1 MGEET
6 VKWGKVLT
14 SIILL
19 GVSCLFIDSKDNSIL
34 ADQIVKQQNGIPTL
48 TANGK
53 ENEVKLEWAIDI
65 LEQDVLWKIDFNNPK
80 DVNLMSGWGEFYGNG
95 NQSLQSEVFYPGGT
109 DTSGYKVFDTKLGGN
124 RVLYPYTVRESSI
137 AVFKRLNVPNN
148 AYISA
153 TFKAKS
159 QGLGRIS
166 FYGDGSWET
175 GREFDYYNATV
186 LKDVPS
192 GSKEL
197 EISNISL
204 FPEREPGTNIPR
216 DRRHITSDINK
227 DVYQDS
233 PMIDKVI
240 PYQDGSGKG
249 KIILNSP
256 IVTPIKQGDRLKT
269 RKWAAP
275 IQLPNNRTVTKN
287 DTNKDVN
294 GWSTFSMNT
303 QVANNPFYITE
314 QRGVTFYML
323 AYSEGITYVDELKV
337 GYASEAEVYR
347 GNQQIYKGRLSDY
360 VDKEAK
366 DQAVPTTPESFQ
378 IENRELKETKVTFAP
393 AKDDGSTYHYK
404 IRGVGRNGV
413 SEFSKE
419 VPAAVTSG
427 VKGYEYVVND
437 KSDTSIDKVSGVQ
450 FTNQTSIQF
459 PTDYAKPQYVHIR
472 TIDKAGNKSA
482 TKHIS
487 TTQKG
492 RVDMLTVPKSVE
504 FSPIQLNGE
513 KQNSFG
519 TLGEL
524 TIHDSRNQADGWR
537 LNMTISQFTESNI
550 AKQLPKGSLSLKDQV
565 SVTKV
570 KGPETGKPIVQ
581 IPNTPIDNG
590 AAHTIIRA
598 SKDVAIG
605 EYQVDFGQNGLQLQ
619 LDPGTT
625 YVGKDRQ
632 ATYTSTVTW
641 SVVSGP

>member
-1 MGEET
+1 ML
-6 VKWGKVLT
+6 LT
-14 SIILL
+14 AT
-19 GVSCLFIDSKDNSIL
+19 CLFIGTKDNTIL
-34 ADQIVKQQNGIPTL
+34 AEESMEKQSDIPTL
-48 TANGK
+48 TASGN

-109 DTSGYKVFDTKLGGN
+109 DTSGYKVFDTKSGGN

-159 QGLGRIS
+159 QGLGKIS

-186 LKDVPS
+186 LKDVPG
-192 GSKEL
+192 GSKEI

-233 PMIDKVI
+233 PMIEKVI

-256 IVTPIKQGDRLKT
+256 IVTPMKQGDRLKT

-287 DTNKDVN
+287 DSNKDIN

-360 VDKEAK
+360 VDKEVK

-393 AKDDGSTYHYK
+393 AKDDGSIYHYK

-413 SEFSKE
+413 SDFSKE
-419 VPAAVTSG
+419 VPATVTSG
-427 VKGYEYVVND
+427 VKGYEYVVDD
-437 KSDTSIDKVSGVQ
+437 KADTSLDQVGGVQ

-459 PTDYAKPQYVHIR
+459 PTDYEKPQYIHIR
-472 TIDKAGNKSA
+472 TVDKAGNKSA

-504 FSPIQLNGE
+504 FTPIQLNGE

-519 TLGEL
+519 TLGKL
-524 TIHDSRNQADGWR
+524 MIHDSRNQAGGWR
-537 LNMTISQFTESNI
+537 LNMTISPFKESNI
-550 AKQLPKGSLSLKDQV
+550 AKQLPKGSLFIKNQV

-581 IPNTPIDNG
+581 VPNTPIDNE

-605 EYQVDFGQNGLQLQ
+605 EYQLDFGQNGLQLQ

-625 YVGKDRQ
+625 YVGKNRQ

-641 SVVSGP
+641 SLVSGP

>member
-1 MGEET
+1 M
-6 VKWGKVLT
+6 
-14 SIILL
+14 
-19 GVSCLFIDSKDNSIL
+19 
-34 ADQIVKQQNGIPTL
+34 
-48 TANGK
+48 
-53 ENEVKLEWAIDI
+53 
-65 LEQDVLWKIDFNNPK
+65 
-80 DVNLMSGWGEFYGNG
+80 
-95 NQSLQSEVFYPGGT
+95 
-109 DTSGYKVFDTKLGGN
+109 
-124 RVLYPYTVRESSI
+124 
-137 AVFKRLNVPNN
+137 
-148 AYISA
+148 
-153 TFKAKS
+153 
-159 QGLGRIS
+159 
-166 FYGDGSWET
+166 
-175 GREFDYYNATV
+175 
-186 LKDVPS
+186 KDVPG
-192 GSKEL
+192 GSKEI

-204 FPEREPGTNIPR
+204 FPEKEPGTNIPR

-233 PMIDKVI
+233 PMIEKVI

-256 IVTPIKQGDRLKT
+256 IVTPMKQGDRLKT

-275 IQLPNNRTVTKN
+275 IQLPNNRTITKN
-287 DTNKDVN
+287 DSNKDIN

-378 IENRELKETKVTFAP
+378 FENRELKETKVTFAP
-393 AKDDGSTYHYK
+393 AKDEGSTYHYK

-413 SEFSKE
+413 SDFSKE
-419 VPAAVTSG
+419 VPATVTSG

-437 KSDTSIDKVSGVQ
+437 KSDTSLDKVGGVQ

-472 TIDKAGNKSA
+472 TVDKAGNKST

-504 FSPIQLNGE
+504 FTPIQLNGE

-519 TLGEL
+519 TLGKL
-524 TIHDSRNQADGWR
+524 MIHDSRNQADGWR
-537 LNMTISQFTESNI
+537 LNMTISPFTEPNI
-550 AKQLPKGSLSLKDQV
+550 AKQLPKGSLSLKNQV
-565 SVTKV
+565 SITKV
-570 KGPETGKPIVQ
+570 KGPETGKPIIQ
-581 IPNTPIDNG
+581 IPSTPIDTG

-625 YVGKDRQ
+625 YVGKNRQ

-641 SVVSGP
+641 SLVSGP

>member
-1 MGEET
+1 M
-6 VKWGKVLT
+6 KRGKIFT
-14 SIILL
+14 SIMLL
-19 GVSCLFIDSKDNSIL
+19 TAACLFIGTKDNTIL
-34 ADQIVKQQNGIPTL
+34 AEESMKKQSDIPTL

-95 NQSLQSEVFYPGGT
+95 NQSLQSEVFYPNGT
-109 DTSGYKVFDTKLGGN
+109 DTSGYKVFDTKSGGN
-124 RVLYPYTVRESSI
+124 RVLYPYKVRESSI

-186 LKDVPS
+186 LKDVPG
-192 GSKEL
+192 GSKEI

-233 PMIDKVI
+233 PMIEKVI

-256 IVTPIKQGDRLKT
+256 IVTPMKQGDRLKT

-287 DTNKDVN
+287 DSNKDIN

-360 VDKEAK
+360 VDKEVK

-393 AKDDGSTYHYK
+393 AKDDGSIYHYK

-413 SEFSKE
+413 SDFSKE
-419 VPAAVTSG
+419 VPATVTSG
-427 VKGYEYVVND
+427 VKGYEYVVDD
-437 KSDTSIDKVSGVQ
+437 KADTSLDQVGGVQ

-459 PTDYAKPQYVHIR
+459 PTDYEKPQYIHIR
-472 TIDKAGNKSA
+472 TVDKAGNKSA

-487 TTQKG
+487 NTQKG

-504 FSPIQLNGE
+504 FTPIQLNGE

-519 TLGEL
+519 TLGKL
-524 TIHDSRNQADGWR
+524 MIHDSRNQAGGWR
-537 LNMTISQFTESNI
+537 LNMTISPFKESNI
-550 AKQLPKGSLSLKDQV
+550 AKQLPKGSLFIKNQV

-581 IPNTPIDNG
+581 IPNTPIDNE

-605 EYQVDFGQNGLQLQ
+605 EYQLDFGQNGLQLQ

-625 YVGKDRQ
+625 YVGKNRQ
-632 ATYTSTVTW
+632 ATYTSMVTW
-641 SVVSGP
+641 SLVSGP

>member
-19 GVSCLFIDSKDNSIL
+19 SVSCLFIDSKDNSIL

-95 NQSLQSEVFYPGGT
+95 NQSLQSEVFYPNGT

-124 RVLYPYTVRESSI
+124 RVLYPYTVRTNSI

-175 GREFDYYNATV
+175 GREFDYYEANV

-192 GSKEL
+192 GSKEI
-197 EISNISL
+197 EINNISL
-204 FPEREPGTNIPR
+204 FPEREAGTNIPR
-216 DRRHITSDINK
+216 DRKHITSDINK

-233 PMIDKVI
+233 PMVDKVI

-249 KIILNSP
+249 KLILNSP
-256 IVTPIKQGDRLKT
+256 VVNSIKQGERLKA
-269 RKWAAP
+269 RRWAAP
-275 IQLPNNRTVTKN
+275 IELPNNRTITKN
-287 DTNKDVN
+287 DTNKDIN

-303 QVANNPFYITE
+303 QVANNPFYITD

-366 DQAVPTTPESFQ
+366 DQVVPTTPESFQ
-378 IENRELKETKVTFAP
+378 IENRELKETKVMFAP

-413 SEFSKE
+413 SDFSKE
-419 VPAAVTSG
+419 VPATVTSG

-437 KSDTSIDKVSGVQ
+437 KSDTSLDKVSGVQ
-450 FTNQTSIQF
+450 FTNQTSIHF
-459 PTDYAKPQYVHIR
+459 PTDYAKAQYVHIR
-472 TIDKAGNKSA
+472 TVDKAGNKSA

-492 RVDMLTVPKSVE
+492 QVEMLTAPKSVE
-504 FSPIQLNGE
+504 FTPIQLNGE

-519 TLGEL
+519 TLGKL
-524 TIHDSRNQADGWR
+524 MIHDSRNQANGWR
-537 LNMTISQFTESNI
+537 LNMTISPFTESNI
-550 AKQLPKGSLSLKDQV
+550 ARQLPKGSLSLKNQV
-565 SVTKV
+565 NVTKV

-605 EYQVDFGQNGLQLQ
+605 EYQVDFGPNGLQLH

-625 YVGKDRQ
+625 YVGKNRQ

-641 SVVSGP
+641 SLVSGP

>member
-1 MGEET
+1 MEEET

-14 SIILL
+14 SIIFL

-34 ADQIVKQQNGIPTL
+34 ADQIVKQQNSIPTL
-48 TANGK
+48 TAIGK

-95 NQSLQSEVFYPGGT
+95 NQSLQSEVFYPNGT

-124 RVLYPYTVRESSI
+124 RVLYPYTVRSNSI

-186 LKDVPS
+186 LRDVPG
-192 GSKEL
+192 GSKEI

-233 PMIDKVI
+233 PMIEKVI

-249 KIILNSP
+249 KLILNSP
-256 IVTPIKQGDRLKT
+256 IVTLMKQGDRLKT

-275 IQLPNNRTVTKN
+275 IQLPNNRTVTKK

-366 DQAVPTTPESFQ
+366 DKAVPTTPESFQ
-378 IENRELKETKVTFAP
+378 AENRELKETKVTFAP
-393 AKDDGSTYHYK
+393 AKDEGSTYHYK

-413 SEFSKE
+413 SDFSKE
-419 VPAAVTSG
+419 VPATVTSG

-437 KSDTSIDKVSGVQ
+437 KSDTSLDKVSGVQ

-459 PTDYAKPQYVHIR
+459 PTDYAKPKYVHIR
-472 TIDKAGNKSA
+472 TVDKAGNKSL

-492 RVDMLTVPKSVE
+492 QVDMLTVPKSVK

-519 TLGEL
+519 TLGKL
-524 TIHDSRNQADGWR
+524 MIHDSRNQADGWR
-537 LNMTISQFTESNI
+537 LNMTISPFTESNI
-550 AKQLPKGSLSLKDQV
+550 AKQLPKGSLFIQNQV

-619 LDPGTT
+619 LDPGAT
-625 YVGKDRQ
+625 YVGKNRQ
-632 ATYTSTVTW
+632 ATYNSTVTW
-641 SVVSGP
+641 SLVSGP

>member
-1 MGEET
+1 ML
-6 VKWGKVLT
+6 LT
-14 SIILL
+14 AT
-19 GVSCLFIDSKDNSIL
+19 CLFIGTKDNTIL
-34 ADQIVKQQNGIPTL
+34 AEESMEKQSDIPTL
-48 TANGK
+48 TASGN

-109 DTSGYKVFDTKLGGN
+109 DTSGYKVFDTKSGGN

-159 QGLGRIS
+159 QGLGKIS

-186 LKDVPS
+186 LKDVPG
-192 GSKEL
+192 GSKEI

-233 PMIDKVI
+233 PMIEKVI

-256 IVTPIKQGDRLKT
+256 IVTPMKQGDRLKT

-287 DTNKDVN
+287 DSNKDIN

-360 VDKEAK
+360 VDKEVK

-393 AKDDGSTYHYK
+393 AKDDGSIYHYK

-413 SEFSKE
+413 SGFSKE
-419 VPAAVTSG
+419 VPATVTSG
-427 VKGYEYVVND
+427 VKGYEYVVDD
-437 KSDTSIDKVSGVQ
+437 KADTSLDQVGGVQ

-459 PTDYAKPQYVHIR
+459 PTDYEKPQYIHIR
-472 TIDKAGNKSA
+472 TVDKAGNKSA

-504 FSPIQLNGE
+504 FTPIQLNGE

-519 TLGEL
+519 TLGKL
-524 TIHDSRNQADGWR
+524 MIHDSRNQAGGWR
-537 LNMTISQFTESNI
+537 LNMTISPFKESNI
-550 AKQLPKGSLSLKDQV
+550 AKQLPKGSLFIKNQV

-581 IPNTPIDNG
+581 VPNTPIDNE

-605 EYQVDFGQNGLQLQ
+605 EYQLDFGQNGLQLQ

-625 YVGKDRQ
+625 YVGKNRQ

-641 SVVSGP
+641 SLVSGP

>member
-1 MGEET
+1 M
-6 VKWGKVLT
+6 KWGKILI

-19 GVSCLFIDSKDNSIL
+19 SISCLFIDLKDNSIL
-34 ADQIVKQQNGIPTL
+34 ADQVVKQQNGIPTL

-53 ENEVKLEWAIDI
+53 ENEVKLEWASDI

-80 DVNLMSGWGEFYGNG
+80 EVNLMSGWGEFYGNG

-109 DTSGYKVFDTKLGGN
+109 DTSGYKVFDTKSGGN

-186 LKDVPS
+186 LKDVPG

-204 FPEREPGTNIPR
+204 FPEREPGNNIPR

-240 PYQDGSGKG
+240 PYQDGSGNG
-249 KIILNSP
+249 KLILNSP
-256 IVTPIKQGDRLKT
+256 IVTPMKQGDRLKT

-287 DTNKDVN
+287 DTNKDIN

-366 DQAVPTTPESFQ
+366 DQAVPTTPGSFQ

-419 VPAAVTSG
+419 VPATVTSG

-437 KSDTSIDKVSGVQ
+437 KSDTSLDKVSGVQ

-472 TIDKAGNKSA
+472 TVDKAGNKSA
-482 TKHIS
+482 TKHIF

-492 RVDMLTVPKSVE
+492 QVDMLTVPKSVE

-519 TLGEL
+519 SLGKL
-524 TIHDSRNQADGWR
+524 TIHDSRNQAVGWR

-550 AKQLPKGSLSLKDQV
+550 AKQLPKGSLSLKNQV

>member
-1 MGEET
+1 M
-6 VKWGKVLT
+6 KRGKIFT
-14 SIILL
+14 SIMLL
-19 GVSCLFIDSKDNSIL
+19 TAACLFIGTKDNTIL
-34 ADQIVKQQNGIPTL
+34 AEESMKKQSDIPTL

-95 NQSLQSEVFYPGGT
+95 NQSLQSEVFYPNGT
-109 DTSGYKVFDTKLGGN
+109 DSSGYKVFDTKSGGN
-124 RVLYPYTVRESSI
+124 RVLYPYTVRENSI

-153 TFKAKS
+153 TFKARS
-159 QGLGRIS
+159 QRLGRIS

-186 LKDVPS
+186 LKDVPG
-192 GSKEL
+192 GSKEI

-233 PMIDKVI
+233 PMIEKVI

-256 IVTPIKQGDRLKT
+256 IVTPMKQGDRLKT

-275 IQLPNNRTVTKN
+275 IQLPNNRTVTK
-287 DTNKDVN
+287 DDSNKDIN
-294 GWSTFSMNT
+294 GWSTFSTNT

-413 SEFSKE
+413 SDFSKE
-419 VPAAVTSG
+419 VPATVTSG

-437 KSDTSIDKVSGVQ
+437 KSDTSLDKVGGVQ

-472 TIDKAGNKSA
+472 TVDKAGNKSA

-492 RVDMLTVPKSVE
+492 RVDMLIVPKSVE
-504 FSPIQLNGE
+504 FTPIQLNGE

-519 TLGEL
+519 TLGKL
-524 TIHDSRNQADGWR
+524 MIHDSRNQADGWR
-537 LNMTISQFTESNI
+537 LNMTISPFTESNI
-550 AKQLPKGSLSLKDQV
+550 AKQLPKGSLFIKNQV
-565 SVTKV
+565 SVTKL

-605 EYQVDFGQNGLQLQ
+605 EYQLDFDKNGLQLQ

-625 YVGKDRQ
+625 YVGKNRQ

-641 SVVSGP
+641 SLVSGP

>member
-1 MGEET
+1 M
-6 VKWGKVLT
+6 KRGKIFT
-14 SIILL
+14 SIMLL
-19 GVSCLFIDSKDNSIL
+19 TASCLFIGTKDNTIL
-34 ADQIVKQQNGIPTL
+34 AEESMKKQSDIPTL
-48 TANGK
+48 TASGN

-109 DTSGYKVFDTKLGGN
+109 DTSGYKVFDTKSGGN

-137 AVFKRLNVPNN
+137 AVLKRLNVPNN

-186 LKDVPS
+186 LKDVPG

-249 KIILNSP
+249 KLILNSP
-256 IVTPIKQGDRLKT
+256 IVTPMKQGDRLKT

-378 IENRELKETKVTFAP
+378 IENRELKETTVTFAP

-413 SEFSKE
+413 SDFSKE
-419 VPAAVTSG
+419 VPATVTSG
-427 VKGYEYVVND
+427 VMGYEYVVND
-437 KSDTSIDKVSGVQ
+437 KADTSLDKVGGVQ

-472 TIDKAGNKSA
+472 TVDKAGNKSA

-492 RVDMLTVPKSVE
+492 QVDMLTVPKSVE
-504 FSPIQLNGE
+504 FTPIQLNGE

-519 TLGEL
+519 TLGKL
-524 TIHDSRNQADGWR
+524 MIHDSRNQADGWR
-537 LNMTISQFTESNI
+537 LNMTIPPFTESNI
-550 AKQLPKGSLSLKDQV
+550 AKQLPKGSLFIKKQV

-625 YVGKDRQ
+625 YVGKNRQ

-641 SVVSGP
+641 SLVSGP

>member
-1 MGEET
+1 M
-6 VKWGKVLT
+6 KRGKIFT
-14 SIILL
+14 SIMLL
-19 GVSCLFIDSKDNSIL
+19 TAACLFIGTKDNTIL
-34 ADQIVKQQNGIPTL
+34 AEESMKKQSDIPTL

-95 NQSLQSEVFYPGGT
+95 NQSLQSEVFYPNDT
-109 DTSGYKVFDTKLGGN
+109 DSSGYKVFDTKSGGN
-124 RVLYPYTVRESSI
+124 RVLYPYTVRENSI

-153 TFKAKS
+153 TFKARS
-159 QGLGRIS
+159 QRLGRIS

-186 LKDVPS
+186 LKDVPG
-192 GSKEL
+192 GSKEI

-233 PMIDKVI
+233 PMIEKVI

-256 IVTPIKQGDRLKT
+256 IVTPMKQGDRLKT

-275 IQLPNNRTVTKN
+275 IQLPNNRTVTK
-287 DTNKDVN
+287 DDSNKDIN

-366 DQAVPTTPESFQ
+366 GQAVPTTPESFQ
-378 IENRELKETKVTFAP
+378 IENRELKETTVTFAP

-413 SEFSKE
+413 SDFSKE
-419 VPAAVTSG
+419 VPATVTSG

-437 KSDTSIDKVSGVQ
+437 KSDTSLDKVGGVQ

-472 TIDKAGNKSA
+472 TVDKAGNKSA

-504 FSPIQLNGE
+504 FTPIQLNGE

-519 TLGEL
+519 TLGKL
-524 TIHDSRNQADGWR
+524 MIHDSRNQADGWR
-537 LNMTISQFTESNI
+537 LNMTISPFIESNI
-550 AKQLPKGSLSLKDQV
+550 AKQLPKGSLLIKNQV
-565 SVTKV
+565 SVTKL

-605 EYQVDFGQNGLQLQ
+605 EYQLDFDKNGLQLQ

-625 YVGKDRQ
+625 YVGKNRQ

-641 SVVSGP
+641 SLVSGP

>member
-1 MGEET
+1 ML
-6 VKWGKVLT
+6 LT
-14 SIILL
+14 AA
-19 GVSCLFIDSKDNSIL
+19 CLFIGTKDNTIL
-34 ADQIVKQQNGIPTL
+34 AEESMKKQSDIPTL

-80 DVNLMSGWGEFYGNG
+80 DINLMSGWGEFYGNG
-95 NQSLQSEVFYPGGT
+95 NQGLQSEVFYPNGT
-109 DTSGYKVFDTKLGGN
+109 DTSGYKVFDTKSGGN
-124 RVLYPYTVRESSI
+124 PVLYLYKVRESSI

-186 LKDVPS
+186 LKDVPG
-192 GSKEL
+192 GSKEI

-233 PMIDKVI
+233 PMIEKMI

-256 IVTPIKQGDRLKT
+256 IVTPMKQGDRLKT

-287 DTNKDVN
+287 DSNKDIN

-360 VDKEAK
+360 VDKEVK

-393 AKDDGSTYHYK
+393 AKDDGSIYHYK

-413 SEFSKE
+413 SDFSKE
-419 VPAAVTSG
+419 VPATVTSG
-427 VKGYEYVVND
+427 VKGYEYVVDD
-437 KSDTSIDKVSGVQ
+437 KADTSLDQVGGVQ

-459 PTDYAKPQYVHIR
+459 PTDYEKPQYIHIR
-472 TIDKAGNKSA
+472 TVDKAGNKSA

-504 FSPIQLNGE
+504 FTPIQLNGE

-519 TLGEL
+519 TLGKL
-524 TIHDSRNQADGWR
+524 MIHDSRNQAGGWR
-537 LNMTISQFTESNI
+537 LNMTISSFKESNI
-550 AKQLPKGSLSLKDQV
+550 AKQLPKGSLFIKNQV

-570 KGPETGKPIVQ
+570 KGPETGKLIVQ
-581 IPNTPIDNG
+581 IPNTPIDNE

-605 EYQVDFGQNGLQLQ
+605 EYQLDFGQNGLQLQ

-625 YVGKDRQ
+625 YVGKNRQ

-641 SVVSGP
+641 SLVSGP

>member
-1 MGEET
+1 ML
-6 VKWGKVLT
+6 LT
-14 SIILL
+14 AA
-19 GVSCLFIDSKDNSIL
+19 CLFIGTKDNTIL
-34 ADQIVKQQNGIPTL
+34 AEESMKKQSDIPTL

-95 NQSLQSEVFYPGGT
+95 NQSLQSEVFYPNGT
-109 DTSGYKVFDTKLGGN
+109 DSSGYKVFDTKSGGN
-124 RVLYPYTVRESSI
+124 RVLYPYTVRENSI

-153 TFKAKS
+153 TFKARS
-159 QGLGRIS
+159 QRLGRIS

-186 LKDVPS
+186 LKDVPG
-192 GSKEL
+192 GSKEI

-233 PMIDKVI
+233 PMIEKVI

-256 IVTPIKQGDRLKT
+256 IVTPMKQGNRLKT

-275 IQLPNNRTVTKN
+275 IQLLNNRTVTK
-287 DTNKDVN
+287 DDSNKDIN

-413 SEFSKE
+413 SDFSKE
-419 VPAAVTSG
+419 VPATVTSG

-437 KSDTSIDKVSGVQ
+437 KSDTSLDKVGGVQ

-472 TIDKAGNKSA
+472 TVDKAGNKSA

-504 FSPIQLNGE
+504 FTPIQLNGE

-519 TLGEL
+519 TLGKL
-524 TIHDSRNQADGWR
+524 MIHDSRNQADGWR
-537 LNMTISQFTESNI
+537 LNMTISPFTESNI
-550 AKQLPKGSLSLKDQV
+550 AKQLPKGSLFIKNQV
-565 SVTKV
+565 SVIKL

-605 EYQVDFGQNGLQLQ
+605 EYQLDFDKNGLQLQ

-625 YVGKDRQ
+625 YVGKNRQ

-641 SVVSGP
+641 SLVSGP

>member
-1 MGEET
+1 M
-6 VKWGKVLT
+6 KRGKIFT
-14 SIILL
+14 SIMLL
-19 GVSCLFIDSKDNSIL
+19 TATCLFIGTKDNTIL
-34 ADQIVKQQNGIPTL
+34 AEESMEKQSDIPTL
-48 TANGK
+48 TASGN
-53 ENEVKLEWAIDI
+53 ENEVKLQWAIDI

-109 DTSGYKVFDTKLGGN
+109 DTSGYKVFDTKSGGN

-159 QGLGRIS
+159 QGLGKIS

-186 LKDVPS
+186 LKDVPG
-192 GSKEL
+192 GSKEI

-233 PMIDKVI
+233 PMIEKVI

-256 IVTPIKQGDRLKT
+256 IVTPMKQGDRLKT

-287 DTNKDVN
+287 DSNKDIN

-360 VDKEAK
+360 VDKEVK

-393 AKDDGSTYHYK
+393 AKDDGSIYHYK

-413 SEFSKE
+413 SDFSKE
-419 VPAAVTSG
+419 VPATVTSG
-427 VKGYEYVVND
+427 VKGYEYVVDD
-437 KSDTSIDKVSGVQ
+437 KADTSLDQVGGVQ

-459 PTDYAKPQYVHIR
+459 PTDYEKPQYIHIR
-472 TIDKAGNKSA
+472 TVDKAGNKSA

-504 FSPIQLNGE
+504 FTPIQLNGE

-519 TLGEL
+519 TLGKL
-524 TIHDSRNQADGWR
+524 MIHDSRNQAGGWR
-537 LNMTISQFTESNI
+537 LNMTISPFKESNI
-550 AKQLPKGSLSLKDQV
+550 AKQLPKGSLFIKNQV

-581 IPNTPIDNG
+581 VPNTPIDNE

-605 EYQVDFGQNGLQLQ
+605 EYQLDFGQNGLQLQ

-625 YVGKDRQ
+625 YVGKNRQ

-641 SVVSGP
+641 SLVSGP

>member
-1 MGEET
+1 M
-6 VKWGKVLT
+6 KRGKIFT
-14 SIILL
+14 SIMLL
-19 GVSCLFIDSKDNSIL
+19 TATCLFIGTKDNTIL
-34 ADQIVKQQNGIPTL
+34 AEESMEKQSDIPTL
-48 TANGK
+48 TASGN

-109 DTSGYKVFDTKLGGN
+109 DTSGYKVFDTKSGGN

-159 QGLGRIS
+159 QGLGKIS

-186 LKDVPS
+186 LKDVPG
-192 GSKEL
+192 GSKEI

-233 PMIDKVI
+233 PMIEKVI

-256 IVTPIKQGDRLKT
+256 IVTPMKQGDRLKT

-287 DTNKDVN
+287 DSNKDIN

-360 VDKEAK
+360 VDKEVK

-393 AKDDGSTYHYK
+393 AKDDGSIYHYK

-413 SEFSKE
+413 SDFSKE
-419 VPAAVTSG
+419 VPATVTSG
-427 VKGYEYVVND
+427 VKGYEYVVDD
-437 KSDTSIDKVSGVQ
+437 KADTSLDQVGGVQ

-459 PTDYAKPQYVHIR
+459 PTDYEKPQYIHIR
-472 TIDKAGNKSA
+472 TVDKAGNKSA

-504 FSPIQLNGE
+504 FTPIQLNGE

-519 TLGEL
+519 TLGKL
-524 TIHDSRNQADGWR
+524 MIHDSRNQAGGWR
-537 LNMTISQFTESNI
+537 LNMTICPFKESNI
-550 AKQLPKGSLSLKDQV
+550 AKQLPKGSLFIKNQV

-581 IPNTPIDNG
+581 VPNTPIDNE

-605 EYQVDFGQNGLQLQ
+605 EYQLDFGQNGLQLQ

-625 YVGKDRQ
+625 YVGKNRQ

-641 SVVSGP
+641 SLVSGP

>member
-1 MGEET
+1 MKRGEIF
-6 VKWGKVLT
+6 T
-14 SIILL
+14 SIMLL
-19 GVSCLFIDSKDNSIL
+19 TATCLFIGTKDNTIL
-34 ADQIVKQQNGIPTL
+34 AEESMEKQSDIPTL
-48 TANGK
+48 TASGN

-109 DTSGYKVFDTKLGGN
+109 DTSGYKVFDTKSGGN

-159 QGLGRIS
+159 QGLGKIS

-186 LKDVPS
+186 LKDVPG
-192 GSKEL
+192 GSKEI

-233 PMIDKVI
+233 PMIEKVI

-256 IVTPIKQGDRLKT
+256 IVTPMKQGDRLKT

-287 DTNKDVN
+287 DSNKDIN

-360 VDKEAK
+360 VDKEVK

-393 AKDDGSTYHYK
+393 AKDDGSIYHYK

-413 SEFSKE
+413 SDFSKE
-419 VPAAVTSG
+419 VPATVTSG
-427 VKGYEYVVND
+427 VKGYEYVVDD
-437 KSDTSIDKVSGVQ
+437 KADTSLDQVGGVQ

-459 PTDYAKPQYVHIR
+459 PTDYEKPQYIHIR
-472 TIDKAGNKSA
+472 TVDKAGNKSA

-504 FSPIQLNGE
+504 FTPIQLNGE

-519 TLGEL
+519 TLGKL
-524 TIHDSRNQADGWR
+524 MIHDSRNQAGGWR
-537 LNMTISQFTESNI
+537 LNMTISPFKESNI
-550 AKQLPKGSLSLKDQV
+550 AKQLPKGSLFIKNQV

-581 IPNTPIDNG
+581 VPNTPIDNE

-605 EYQVDFGQNGLQLQ
+605 EYQLDFGQNGLQLQ

-625 YVGKDRQ
+625 YVGKNRQ

-641 SVVSGP
+641 SLVSGP

>member
-1 MGEET
+1 M
-6 VKWGKVLT
+6 KRGKIFT
-14 SIILL
+14 SIMLL
-19 GVSCLFIDSKDNSIL
+19 TATCLFIGTKDNTIL
-34 ADQIVKQQNGIPTL
+34 AEESMEKQSDIPTL
-48 TANGK
+48 TASGN

-80 DVNLMSGWGEFYGNG
+80 DVNLISGWGEFYGNG

-109 DTSGYKVFDTKLGGN
+109 DTSGYKVFDTKSGGN

-159 QGLGRIS
+159 QGLGKIS

-186 LKDVPS
+186 LKDVPG
-192 GSKEL
+192 GSKEI

-233 PMIDKVI
+233 PMIEKVI

-256 IVTPIKQGDRLKT
+256 IVTPMKQGDRLKT

-287 DTNKDVN
+287 DSNKDIN

-360 VDKEAK
+360 VDKEVK

-393 AKDDGSTYHYK
+393 AKDDGSIYHYK

-413 SEFSKE
+413 SDFSKE
-419 VPAAVTSG
+419 VPATVTSG
-427 VKGYEYVVND
+427 VKGYEYVVDD
-437 KSDTSIDKVSGVQ
+437 KADTSLDQVGGVQ

-459 PTDYAKPQYVHIR
+459 PTDYEKPQYIHIR
-472 TIDKAGNKSA
+472 TVDKAGNKSA

-504 FSPIQLNGE
+504 FTPIQLNGE

-519 TLGEL
+519 TLGKL
-524 TIHDSRNQADGWR
+524 MIHDSRNQAGGWR
-537 LNMTISQFTESNI
+537 LNMTISPFKESNI
-550 AKQLPKGSLSLKDQV
+550 AKQLPKGSLFIKNQV

-581 IPNTPIDNG
+581 VPNTPIDNE

-605 EYQVDFGQNGLQLQ
+605 EYQLDFGQNGLQLQ
-619 LDPGTT
+619 LDSGTT
-625 YVGKDRQ
+625 YVGKNRQ

-641 SVVSGP
+641 SLVSGP

>member
-1 MGEET
+1 MEEET

-19 GVSCLFIDSKDNSIL
+19 SVSCLFIDSKDNSIL

-95 NQSLQSEVFYPGGT
+95 NQSLQSEVFYPNGT

-124 RVLYPYTVRESSI
+124 RVLYPYTVRTNSI

-175 GREFDYYNATV
+175 GREFDYYEANV

-192 GSKEL
+192 GSKEI
-197 EISNISL
+197 EINNISL
-204 FPEREPGTNIPR
+204 FPEREAGTNIPR
-216 DRRHITSDINK
+216 DRKHITSDINK

-233 PMIDKVI
+233 PMVDKVI

-249 KIILNSP
+249 KLILNSP
-256 IVTPIKQGDRLKT
+256 VVNSIKQGERLKA
-269 RKWAAP
+269 RRWAAP
-275 IQLPNNRTVTKN
+275 IELPNNRTITKN
-287 DTNKDVN
+287 DTNKDIN

-303 QVANNPFYITE
+303 QVANNPFYITD

-366 DQAVPTTPESFQ
+366 DQVVPTTPESFQ
-378 IENRELKETKVTFAP
+378 IENRELKETKVMFAP

-413 SEFSKE
+413 SDFSKE
-419 VPAAVTSG
+419 VPATVTSG

-437 KSDTSIDKVSGVQ
+437 KSDTSLDKVSGVQ
-450 FTNQTSIQF
+450 FTNQTSIHF
-459 PTDYAKPQYVHIR
+459 PTDYAKAQYVHIR
-472 TIDKAGNKSA
+472 TVDKAGNKSA

-492 RVDMLTVPKSVE
+492 QVEMLTAPKSVE
-504 FSPIQLNGE
+504 FTPIQLNGE

-519 TLGEL
+519 TLGKL
-524 TIHDSRNQADGWR
+524 MIHDSRNQADGWR
-537 LNMTISQFTESNI
+537 LNMTISPFTESNI
-550 AKQLPKGSLSLKDQV
+550 ARQLPKGSLSLKNQV
-565 SVTKV
+565 NVTKV

-605 EYQVDFGQNGLQLQ
+605 EYQVDFGPNGLQLH

-625 YVGKDRQ
+625 YVGKNRQ

-641 SVVSGP
+641 SLVSGP

>member
-1 MGEET
+1 M
-6 VKWGKVLT
+6 KRGKIFT
-14 SIILL
+14 SIMLL
-19 GVSCLFIDSKDNSIL
+19 TAACLFIGTKDNTIL
-34 ADQIVKQQNGIPTL
+34 AEESMKKQSDIPTL
-48 TANGK
+48 TASGN

-109 DTSGYKVFDTKLGGN
+109 DTSGYKVFDTKSGGN

-175 GREFDYYNATV
+175 GREFDYYSATV

-192 GSKEL
+192 GAKEL
-197 EISNISL
+197 EINNISL

-240 PYQDGSGKG
+240 HYQDGSGRG
-249 KIILNSP
+249 KLILNSP
-256 IVTPIKQGDRLKT
+256 IVTPMKQGDRLKT

-287 DTNKDVN
+287 DTNKDIN

-393 AKDDGSTYHYK
+393 AKDNGSTYQYK
-404 IRGVGRNGV
+404 TRGVGRNGV
-413 SEFSKE
+413 SDFSKE
-419 VPAAVTSG
+419 VPATVTSG
-427 VKGYEYVVND
+427 VRGYEYVVND
-437 KSDTSIDKVSGVQ
+437 KSDTSLDKVGGVQ

-472 TIDKAGNKSA
+472 TVDKAGNKSA

-492 RVDMLTVPKSVE
+492 RVDMLTVPKNVK

-519 TLGEL
+519 TLGKL
-524 TIHDSRNQADGWR
+524 MIHDSRNQADGWR
-537 LNMTISQFTESNI
+537 LNVTISPFTDTNI
-550 AKQLPKGSLSLKDQV
+550 AKQLPKGSLFLKNQV

-581 IPNTPIDNG
+581 IPNIPIDNG
-590 AAHTIIRA
+590 AAHTIIRT
-598 SKDVAIG
+598 SKDAAIG
-605 EYQVDFGQNGLQLQ
+605 EYQFDFGQNGLQLQ

-625 YVGKDRQ
+625 YVGKNRQ

-641 SVVSGP
+641 SLVSGP

>member
-1 MGEET
+1 M
-6 VKWGKVLT
+6 KRGKIFT
-14 SIILL
+14 SIMLL
-19 GVSCLFIDSKDNSIL
+19 TATCLFIGTKDNTIL
-34 ADQIVKQQNGIPTL
+34 AEESMEKQSDIPTL
-48 TANGK
+48 TASGN

-109 DTSGYKVFDTKLGGN
+109 DTSGYKVFDTKSGGN

-159 QGLGRIS
+159 QGLGKIS

-186 LKDVPS
+186 LKDVPG
-192 GSKEL
+192 GSKEI

-233 PMIDKVI
+233 PMIEKVI

-256 IVTPIKQGDRLKT
+256 IVTPMKQGDRLKT

-287 DTNKDVN
+287 DSNKDIN

-360 VDKEAK
+360 VDKEVK

-393 AKDDGSTYHYK
+393 AKDDGSIYHYK

-413 SEFSKE
+413 SGFSKE
-419 VPAAVTSG
+419 VPATVTSG
-427 VKGYEYVVND
+427 VKGYEYVVDD
-437 KSDTSIDKVSGVQ
+437 KADTSLDQVGGVQ

-459 PTDYAKPQYVHIR
+459 PTDYEKPQYIHIR
-472 TIDKAGNKSA
+472 TVDKAGNKSA

-504 FSPIQLNGE
+504 FTPIQLNGE

-519 TLGEL
+519 TLGKL
-524 TIHDSRNQADGWR
+524 MIHDSRNQAGGWR
-537 LNMTISQFTESNI
+537 LNMTISPFKESNI
-550 AKQLPKGSLSLKDQV
+550 AKQLPKGSLFIKNQV

-581 IPNTPIDNG
+581 VPNTPIDNE

-605 EYQVDFGQNGLQLQ
+605 EYQLDFGQNGLQLQ

-625 YVGKDRQ
+625 YVGKNRQ

-641 SVVSGP
+641 SLVSGP

>member
-1 MGEET
+1 M
-6 VKWGKVLT
+6 KRGKIFT
-14 SIILL
+14 SIMLL
-19 GVSCLFIDSKDNSIL
+19 TATCLFIGTKDNTIL
-34 ADQIVKQQNGIPTL
+34 AEESMKKQSDIPTL
-48 TANGK
+48 TASGN

-109 DTSGYKVFDTKLGGN
+109 DTSGYKVFDTKSGGN
-124 RVLYPYTVRESSI
+124 RVLYTYKVRESSI

-153 TFKAKS
+153 TFKANS

-186 LKDVPS
+186 LKDVPG
-192 GSKEL
+192 GSKEI

-233 PMIDKVI
+233 PMIEKVI

-256 IVTPIKQGDRLKT
+256 IVTPMKQGDRLKT

-287 DTNKDVN
+287 DSNKDIN

-393 AKDDGSTYHYK
+393 TKDDGSIYHYK
-404 IRGVGRNGV
+404 IRGVGRNDV

-419 VPAAVTSG
+419 VPATVTSG

-437 KSDTSIDKVSGVQ
+437 KSDTSLDKVGGVQ

-472 TIDKAGNKSA
+472 TVDKAGNKST

-504 FSPIQLNGE
+504 FTPIQLNGE

-519 TLGEL
+519 TLGKL
-524 TIHDSRNQADGWR
+524 MIHDSRNQADGWR
-537 LNMTISQFTESNI
+537 LNMTISPFTESNI
-550 AKQLPKGSLSLKDQV
+550 ARQLPKGSLFIKTQV

-581 IPNTPIDNG
+581 IPNTPVDNG

-605 EYQVDFGQNGLQLQ
+605 EYQLDFGQNGLQLQ

-625 YVGKDRQ
+625 YVGKNRQ

-641 SVVSGP
+641 SLVSGP

>member
-19 GVSCLFIDSKDNSIL
+19 SVSCLFIDSKDNSIL

-95 NQSLQSEVFYPGGT
+95 NQSLQSEVFYPNGT

-124 RVLYPYTVRESSI
+124 RVLYPYTVRTNSI

-175 GREFDYYNATV
+175 GREFDYYEANV

-192 GSKEL
+192 GSKEI
-197 EISNISL
+197 EINNISL
-204 FPEREPGTNIPR
+204 FPEREAGTNIPR
-216 DRRHITSDINK
+216 DRKHITSDINK

-233 PMIDKVI
+233 PMVDKVI

-249 KIILNSP
+249 KLILNSP
-256 IVTPIKQGDRLKT
+256 VVNSIKQGERLKA
-269 RKWAAP
+269 RRWAAP
-275 IQLPNNRTVTKN
+275 IELPNNRTITKN
-287 DTNKDVN
+287 DTNKDIN

-303 QVANNPFYITE
+303 QVANNPFYITD

-366 DQAVPTTPESFQ
+366 DQVVPTTPESFQ
-378 IENRELKETKVTFAP
+378 IENRELKETKVMFAP

-413 SEFSKE
+413 SDFSKE
-419 VPAAVTSG
+419 VPATVTSG

-437 KSDTSIDKVSGVQ
+437 KSDTSLDKVSGVQ
-450 FTNQTSIQF
+450 FTNQTSIHF
-459 PTDYAKPQYVHIR
+459 PTDYAKAQYVHIR
-472 TIDKAGNKSA
+472 TVDKAGNKSA

-492 RVDMLTVPKSVE
+492 QVEMLTAPKSVE
-504 FSPIQLNGE
+504 FTPIQLNGE

-519 TLGEL
+519 TLGKL
-524 TIHDSRNQADGWR
+524 MIHDSRNQADGWR
-537 LNMTISQFTESNI
+537 LNMTISPFTESNI
-550 AKQLPKGSLSLKDQV
+550 ARQLPKGSLSLKNQV
-565 SVTKV
+565 NVTKV

-605 EYQVDFGQNGLQLQ
+605 EYQVDFGPNGLQLH

-625 YVGKDRQ
+625 YVGKNRQ
-632 ATYTSTVTW
+632 ATYTFTVTW
-641 SVVSGP
+641 SLVSGP

>member
-1 MGEET
+1 M
-6 VKWGKVLT
+6 KRGKIFT
-14 SIILL
+14 SIMLL
-19 GVSCLFIDSKDNSIL
+19 TASCLFIGTKDNTIL
-34 ADQIVKQQNGIPTL
+34 AEESMKKQSDIPTL
-48 TANGK
+48 TASGN

-95 NQSLQSEVFYPGGT
+95 NQSLQSEVFYSGGT
-109 DTSGYKVFDTKLGGN
+109 DTSGYKVFDTKSGGN
-124 RVLYPYTVRESSI
+124 RVLYPYTVRSNSI

-175 GREFDYYNATV
+175 GREFDYYNATI

-249 KIILNSP
+249 KLILNSP
-256 IVTPIKQGDRLKT
+256 IVTPMKQGDRLKT

-366 DQAVPTTPESFQ
+366 DQAAPTTPESFQ

-393 AKDDGSTYHYK
+393 AKDEGSTYHYK

-413 SEFSKE
+413 SDFSKE
-419 VPAAVTSG
+419 IPATVTSG

-437 KSDTSIDKVSGVQ
+437 KSDTSLDKVSGVQ

-472 TIDKAGNKSA
+472 TVDKAGNKST

-492 RVDMLTVPKSVE
+492 QVDMLTVPKSVK

-519 TLGEL
+519 TLGKL
-524 TIHDSRNQADGWR
+524 MIHDSRNQTDGWR
-537 LNMTISQFTESNI
+537 LNVTISPFTDTNI
-550 AKQLPKGSLSLKDQV
+550 AKQLPKGSLSLKNQV

-625 YVGKDRQ
+625 YVGKNRQ
-632 ATYTSTVTW
+632 ATYTSTVSW
-641 SVVSGP
+641 SLVSGP

>member
-1 MGEET
+1 M
-6 VKWGKVLT
+6 KWGKVLT

-393 AKDDGSTYHYK
+393 AKDNGSTYHYK

-437 KSDTSIDKVSGVQ
+437 KSDTSLDKVSGVR

-472 TIDKAGNKSA
+472 TVDKAGNKSA
-482 TKHIS
+482 TKHIF

-492 RVDMLTVPKSVE
+492 QVDMLTVPKSVE

-519 TLGEL
+519 SLGEL

-565 SVTKV
+565 SVTKI
-570 KGPETGKPIVQ
+570 KGSETGKPIVQ

-598 SKDVAIG
+598 SKDVAIE

-632 ATYTSTVTW
+632 AAYTSMVTW

>member
-1 MGEET
+1 M
-6 VKWGKVLT
+6 VKRGKIFTLVMLLT
-14 SIILL
+14 AA
-19 GVSCLFIDSKDNSIL
+19 CLFIGIKDSTIL
-34 ADQIVKQQNGIPTL
+34 ADQVVSQQNGIPTL
-48 TANGK
+48 TASGK

-65 LEQDVLWKIDFNNPK
+65 LDQDVLWKIDFNNPK
-80 DVNLMSGWGEFYGNG
+80 DVNLMNGWGEFYGNG
-95 NQSLQSEVFYPGGT
+95 NQSLQSEVFYPNGA

-124 RVLYPYTVRESSI
+124 RVLYPYTVKTDSI

-159 QGLGRIS
+159 QGLGKIS

-175 GREFDYYNATV
+175 GREFDYYNAII

-204 FPEREPGTNIPR
+204 FPEREPGTNIPK
-216 DRRHITSDINK
+216 DRKHITSDINK

-233 PMIDKVI
+233 PMVDKVI
-240 PYQDGSGKG
+240 PYQDGSGQG
-249 KIILNSP
+249 KLILNSP
-256 IVTPIKQGDRLKT
+256 IMTPMKQGDRLKT

-275 IQLPNNRTVTKN
+275 IQLPNNRTVTK
-287 DTNKDVN
+287 DDSNKDIN

-347 GNQQIYKGRLSDY
+347 ANQQIYKGRLSDY
-360 VDKEAK
+360 VDKEAR
-366 DQAVPTTPESFQ
+366 DQAAPTTPEGFQ
-378 IENRELKETKVTFAP
+378 IENRELKEIKVTYDS
-393 AKDDGSTYHYK
+393 AKDEGSIYHYK
-404 IRGVGRNGV
+404 IRGVGRNGA
-413 SEFSKE
+413 SDFSKE
-419 VPAAVTSG
+419 VPATVTSG

-437 KSDTSIDKVSGVQ
+437 KPDISLDKANGVQ

-472 TIDKAGNKSA
+472 TVDKAGNKSA
-482 TKHIS
+482 TKHVS

-492 RVDMLTVPKSVE
+492 HVDMLTVPKSVE
-504 FSPIQLNGE
+504 FSPIQLSGE

-519 TLGEL
+519 TLGKIM
-524 TIHDSRNQADGWR
+524 IHDSRNQADGWR
-537 LNMTISQFTESNI
+537 LNITISPFTESNI
-550 AKQLPKGSLSLKDQV
+550 SKQLPKGSLYLKNQV

-570 KGPETGKPIVQ
+570 KGPETGKTIVQ
-581 IPNTPIDNG
+581 IPNAPIDNG
-590 AAHTIIRA
+590 AAHTIIQA
-598 SKDVAIG
+598 TKDVAIG
-605 EYQVDFGQNGLQLQ
+605 EYQIDFGQHAFQLQ

-625 YVGKDRQ
+625 YVGTNRQ
-632 ATYTSTVTW
+632 ATYNSTVTW
-641 SVVSGP
+641 SLVSGP

>member
-1 MGEET
+1 MKREKIFT
-6 VKWGKVLT
+6 SVMLLT
-14 SIILL
+14 AA
-19 GVSCLFIDSKDNSIL
+19 CLFIGTKDNTIL
-34 ADQIVKQQNGIPTL
+34 AEESMKKQSGIPTL

-95 NQSLQSEVFYPGGT
+95 NQSLQSEVFYPNGT
-109 DTSGYKVFDTKLGGN
+109 DSSGYKVFDTKSGGN

-186 LKDVPS
+186 LKDVPG
-192 GSKEL
+192 GSKEI

-233 PMIDKVI
+233 PMIEKVI

-256 IVTPIKQGDRLKT
+256 IVTPMKQGDRLKT

-287 DTNKDVN
+287 DSNKDIN

-366 DQAVPTTPESFQ
+366 DQAVPTTPESFK

-413 SEFSKE
+413 SHFSKE
-419 VPAAVTSG
+419 VPATVTSG

-437 KSDTSIDKVSGVQ
+437 KPDISLDQVSGVQ

-472 TIDKAGNKSA
+472 TVDKAGNKSA

-487 TTQKG
+487 TIQKG
-492 RVDMLTVPKSVE
+492 QVDMLTVPKSVK

-519 TLGEL
+519 TLGKL
-524 TIHDSRNQADGWR
+524 MIHDSRNQADGWR
-537 LNMTISQFTESNI
+537 LNVTISPFTDTNI
-550 AKQLPKGSLSLKDQV
+550 AKQLPKGSLSLKNQV

-605 EYQVDFGQNGLQLQ
+605 EYQVDFGQNAFQLQ

-632 ATYTSTVTW
+632 AAYTSTVTW
-641 SVVSGP
+641 SLVSGP

>member
-1 MGEET
+1 M
-6 VKWGKVLT
+6 KRGKIFT
-14 SIILL
+14 SIMLL
-19 GVSCLFIDSKDNSIL
+19 TATCLFIGTKDNTIL
-34 ADQIVKQQNGIPTL
+34 AEESMEKQSDIPTL
-48 TANGK
+48 TASGN

-109 DTSGYKVFDTKLGGN
+109 DTSGYKVFDTKSGGN

-159 QGLGRIS
+159 QGLGKIS

-186 LKDVPS
+186 LKDVPG
-192 GSKEL
+192 GSKEI

-233 PMIDKVI
+233 PMIEKVI

-256 IVTPIKQGDRLKT
+256 IVTPMKQGDRLKT

-287 DTNKDVN
+287 DSNKDIN

-360 VDKEAK
+360 VDKEVK

-393 AKDDGSTYHYK
+393 AKDDGSIYHYK

-413 SEFSKE
+413 SDFSKE
-419 VPAAVTSG
+419 VPATVTSG
-427 VKGYEYVVND
+427 VKGYEYVVDD
-437 KSDTSIDKVSGVQ
+437 KADTSLDQVGGVQ

-459 PTDYAKPQYVHIR
+459 PTDYEKPQYIHIR
-472 TIDKAGNKSA
+472 TVDKAGNKSA

-504 FSPIQLNGE
+504 FTPIQLNGE

-519 TLGEL
+519 TLGKL
-524 TIHDSRNQADGWR
+524 MIHDSRNQAGGWR
-537 LNMTISQFTESNI
+537 LNMTISPFKESNI
-550 AKQLPKGSLSLKDQV
+550 AKQLPKGSLFIKNQV

-581 IPNTPIDNG
+581 VPNTPIDNE

-605 EYQVDFGQNGLQLQ
+605 EYQLDFGQNGLQLQ

-625 YVGKDRQ
+625 YVGKNRQ

-641 SVVSGP
+641 SLVSGP